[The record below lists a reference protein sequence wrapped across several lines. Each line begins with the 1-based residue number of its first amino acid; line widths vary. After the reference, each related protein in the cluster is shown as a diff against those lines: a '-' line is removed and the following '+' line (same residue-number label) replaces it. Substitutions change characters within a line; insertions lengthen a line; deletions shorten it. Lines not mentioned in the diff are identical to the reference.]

1 MVGKPMGVPC
11 STARRFLGVGLA
23 PCLPTADRRAIVIF
37 GVKGIGSLHYLA
49 HALGQEPFPGAS
61 LLWPTVAFTVLVS
74 IVVHGVS
81 ATPIIRRI
89 DRRMGRVTP
98 EPV

>member
-1 MVGKPMGVPC
+1 
-11 STARRFLGVGLA
+11 
-23 PCLPTADRRAIVIF
+23 
-37 GVKGIGSLHYLA
+37 
-49 HALGQEPFPGAS
+49 
-61 LLWPTVAFTVLVS
+61 VAFTVLVS